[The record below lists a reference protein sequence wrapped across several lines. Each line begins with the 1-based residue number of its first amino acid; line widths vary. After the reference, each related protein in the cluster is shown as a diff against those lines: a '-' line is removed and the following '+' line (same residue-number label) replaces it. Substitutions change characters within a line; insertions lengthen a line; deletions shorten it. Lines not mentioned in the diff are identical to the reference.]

1 MQRFPGGTVNGIYI
15 GQMLGVKAL
24 AAVTVM
30 FPVLFFLIAF
40 IISLGAG
47 VSVLIG
53 EAWGAKNVERVQAVV
68 GTALIRG
75 WGGLP
80 QLGIARSA
88 RDTMVA
94 YFVALLWLGTRLLKK
109 PDRGQNHPMAPNAAL
124 LAHLCIEPIL
134 LKGILK
140 IGIPI
145 GLHMVVIALANWR
158 C

>member
-30 FPVLFFLIAF
+30 FLVLFFLIAF

-47 VSVLIG
+47 ASV

-88 RDTMVA
+88 RGTMVA

-109 PDRGQNHPMAPNAAL
+109 PYRGQTHPWHPTPS
-124 LAHLCIEPIL
+124 C
-134 LKGILK
+134 
-140 IGIPI
+140 
-145 GLHMVVIALANWR
+145 WR
-158 C
+158 ICVLSPFC

>member
-1 MQRFPGGTVNGIYI
+1 
-15 GQMLGVKAL
+15 
-24 AAVTVM
+24 
-30 FPVLFFLIAF
+30 
-40 IISLGAG
+40 
-47 VSVLIG
+47 
-53 EAWGAKNVERVQAVV
+53 
-68 GTALIRG
+68 
-75 WGGLP
+75 
-80 QLGIARSA
+80 
-88 RDTMVA
+88 MVA

-109 PDRGQNHPMAPNAAL
+109 ALPWPNPPLAPNAVL